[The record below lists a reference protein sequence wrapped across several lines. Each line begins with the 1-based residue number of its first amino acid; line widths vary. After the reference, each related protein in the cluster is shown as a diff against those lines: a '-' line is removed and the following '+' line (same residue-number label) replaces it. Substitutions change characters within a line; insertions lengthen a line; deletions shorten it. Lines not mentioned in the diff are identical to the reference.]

1 MLRRVGST
9 LRRIAPGAA
18 VALLG
23 GLGLALLAFIL
34 KWAPEWLAAEDLSG
48 TDHAEEIGRVR
59 TALLATLAGLI
70 AIIGAVFTGLS
81 YRLNQAGQ
89 ITERFTRAIDQIG
102 SRELDVRLGG
112 IYALERIARDSGD
125 DHPQVVEVLTAFVR
139 EHTREPLES
148 TARAHPAMVG
158 QGNQGTSDH
167 KVEAIRALERIA
179 MGDEAPRAEAGG
191 EPPESDGLTEQP
203 PPSCDVQ
210 AAMSVLGRRDRSRDR
225 PAVEL
230 NLVGTRLSGV
240 VLMGDQAHLE
250 RAQLSSSHLED
261 AVLVGAHL
269 EGAMLA
275 DAYLTDAH
283 LNEAHL
289 EKALLIGA
297 HLNNAWMN
305 RVHLT
310 NASLNLAH
318 LEGSLLTGADL
329 AGADLDRAD
338 LGGAPLDGANL
349 EGAQLTGARLDGAM
363 LDGANLRNAML
374 SGASLDGAQYT
385 ADTAWPEDFD
395 PDAAGAVR
403 IDMPT

>member
-1 MLRRVGST
+1 V
-9 LRRIAPGAA
+9 A
-18 VALLG
+18 VVLLG
-23 GLGLALLAFIL
+23 VLVLALVAFVL
-34 KWAPEWLAAEDLSG
+34 KWAPEWLAADDLSG
-48 TDHAEEIGRVR
+48 TDQAEEIGRVR

-139 EHTREPLES
+139 EHTREPSNS
-148 TARAHPAMVG
+148 TGRSHPAKVARG
-158 QGNQGTSDH
+158 DLAALDH
-167 KVEAIRALERIA
+167 KVEAIHALERIA
-179 MGDEAPRAEAGG
+179 RGDEAPDAEAAG
-191 EPPESDGLTEQP
+191 ESPVSEGLAEQP

-225 PAVEL
+225 PEVEL

-240 VLMGDQAHLE
+240 VLRGDQAHLE
-250 RAQLSSSHLED
+250 RAQLSCSHLED
-261 AVLVGAHL
+261 AILVGAHL

-275 DAYLTDAH
+275 DAHLTDAY

-289 EKALLIGA
+289 ERALLIGA
-297 HLNNAWMN
+297 HLDNAWMN
-305 RVHLT
+305 RAHLT

-318 LEGSLLTGADL
+318 LAGSLLTGADL

-363 LDGANLRNAML
+363 LDGANLRNAVL

-385 ADTAWPEDFD
+385 ADTAWPEGFD

-403 IDMPT
+403 LEPLL

>member
-1 MLRRVGST
+1 M
-9 LRRIAPGAA
+9 APGGAA
-18 VALLG
+18 VLLG
-23 GLGLALLAFIL
+23 GLVLALVAFIL

-48 TDHAEEIGRVR
+48 TDLAEEIGRVR
-59 TALLATLAGLI
+59 TALLATLAGVI

-139 EHTREPLES
+139 EHTREPS
-148 TARAHPAMVG
+148 NNTGRPHPAMVARG
-158 QGNQGTSDH
+158 DPGTIDH
-167 KVEAIRALERIA
+167 KVEAIHALERIA
-179 MGDEAPRAEAGG
+179 MGDEAPIAEAAG
-191 EPPESDGLTEQP
+191 ESDGLTEQP

-240 VLMGDQAHLE
+240 VLRGDQAHLE

-261 AVLVGAHL
+261 AILVGAHL

-275 DAYLTDAH
+275 DAHLTDAH

-289 EKALLIGA
+289 ENALLIGA
-297 HLNNAWMN
+297 RLNNAWMN
-305 RVHLT
+305 RAHLT

-318 LEGSLLTGADL
+318 LAGSLLTGADL

-349 EGAQLTGARLDGAM
+349 EGAQLTRARLDGAM

-374 SGASLDGAQYT
+374 SGASLVGAQYT
-385 ADTAWPEDFD
+385 ADTAWPEGFD

-403 IDMPT
+403 IDAA

>member
-1 MLRRVGST
+1 M
-9 LRRIAPGAA
+9 APGGA
-18 VALLG
+18 VVLLG
-23 GLGLALLAFIL
+23 VLVLVLVAFIL
-34 KWAPEWLAAEDLSG
+34 KWAPEWLATEDLSG
-48 TDHAEEIGRVR
+48 TDQAEEIGRVR

-139 EHTREPLES
+139 EHTREPSNS
-148 TARAHPAMVG
+148 TVARPDPA
-158 QGNQGTSDH
+158 TIDP
-167 KVEAIRALERIA
+167 KVEAIHALERIA
-179 MGDEAPRAEAGG
+179 IGDEAPRAGEAGESPAG
-191 EPPESDGLTEQP
+191 EGPTEPPP
-203 PPSCDVQ
+203 PACDVQ

-225 PAVEL
+225 PEVEL

-240 VLMGDQAHLE
+240 VLRGDQVHLE
-250 RAQLSSSHLED
+250 RAQLSCSHLED
-261 AVLVGAHL
+261 AILVGAHL

-289 EKALLIGA
+289 ENALLIGA
-297 HLNNAWMN
+297 HLDNAWMN
-305 RVHLT
+305 RVHLA

-318 LEGSLLTGADL
+318 LAGSLLTGADL

-349 EGAQLTGARLDGAM
+349 EGAQLTRARLDGAM
-363 LDGANLRNAML
+363 LDGANLRNAVL

-385 ADTAWPEDFD
+385 ADTAWPEGFD

-403 IDMPT
+403 IEPAGLL